1 MLNYQKLLI
10 KYNLDYKDD
19 EYEKRLRIFERVD
32 EFITNQNKREDVYS
46 Q

>member
-1 MLNYQKLLI
+1 MI

-32 EFITNQNKREDVYS
+32 EFITNHNKREDVYF
-46 Q
+46 